1 MNKRYFYKLIALFI
15 TSIFL
20 LSACSSDEAKSPEDV
35 IQNFKATA
43 KDIKAA
49 DFSIAL
55 TMKGSDEGDNIDF
68 NLTADIKLDRRE
80 GEERKA
86 DADLKVD
93 GSLNAGEKNLDGS
106 VNVKIRTLGEEFY
119 FNLMSLEANDPSV
132 EKYKP
137 LLEPLEKKWQHLS
150 SDFIPE
156 NIKELQQKDAETLK
170 KEKEIKELFVNT
182 KLFDVTKEYG
192 IESLNGKKVY
202 HYGVSV
208 NKSGLKQYIR
218 KVAAINGQEMT
229 DVEVEE
235 QTVFADSITNMEMW
249 IGTKDYYLYKGGLTM
264 AGEDAAEN
272 VSSEIALTYM
282 ANSYDTELNIEA
294 PAEFEEFNPI
304 SLLMGLQMPDEI
316 TDEDAVVDN
325 GALEGDLST
334 EADETLED
342 YKMEE

>member
-1 MNKRYFYKLIALFI
+1 MYKRYFSKLIAILVAALF
-15 TSIFL
+15 
-20 LSACSSDEAKSPEDV
+20 LSACAPSGTESAEDV

-49 DFSIAL
+49 DFSVDLA
-55 TMKGSDEGDNIDF
+55 MKCVDEGDNIDF

-80 GEERKA
+80 GAERKA

-93 GSLNAGEKNLDGS
+93 GSLNAGGKNLDGS

-150 SDFIPE
+150 SDFVPE
-156 NIKELQQKDAETLK
+156 SIKGLQQKDAETLE
-170 KEKEIKELFVNT
+170 KEKQIKELFVNT

-192 IESLNGKKVY
+192 VESLNGKKVY
-202 HYGVSV
+202 HYGVSL

-235 QTVFADSITNMEMW
+235 QTVFADSITNIEMW
-249 IGTKDYYLYKGGLTM
+249 IGTKDYYLYKGALTM
-264 AGEDAAEN
+264 EGEDAMEN
-272 VSSEIALTYM
+272 VSSEISLTYT
-282 ANSYDTELNIEA
+282 ANSYDTELSIEA
-294 PAEFEEFNPI
+294 PADFEEFNPI
-304 SLLMGLQMPDEI
+304 SLLMGLQMPMMNDE
-316 TDEDAVVDN
+316 EEEVV
-325 GALEGDLST
+325 S
-334 EADETLED
+334 
-342 YKMEE
+342 EEE

>member
-1 MNKRYFYKLIALFI
+1 MYKRYFSKLIAILVAALF
-15 TSIFL
+15 
-20 LSACSSDEAKSPEDV
+20 LSACAPSGTESAEDV

-49 DFSIAL
+49 DFSVDLA
-55 TMKGSDEGDNIDF
+55 MKGVDEGDNIDF

-80 GEERKA
+80 GAERKA

-93 GSLNAGEKNLDGS
+93 GSLNAGGKNLDGS

-150 SDFIPE
+150 SDFVPE
-156 NIKELQQKDAETLK
+156 SIKGLQQKDAETLE
-170 KEKEIKELFVNT
+170 KEKQIKELFVNT

-192 IESLNGKKVY
+192 VESLNGKKVY
-202 HYGVSV
+202 HYGVSL

-249 IGTKDYYLYKGGLTM
+249 IGTKDYYLYKGALTM
-264 AGEDAAEN
+264 EGEDAMEN
-272 VSSEIALTYM
+272 VSSEISLTYM
-282 ANSYDTELNIEA
+282 ANSYDTELSIEA
-294 PAEFEEFNPI
+294 PADFEEFNPI
-304 SLLMGLQMPDEI
+304 SLLMGLQIPMMSGE
-316 TDEDAVVDN
+316 EEEVV
-325 GALEGDLST
+325 S
-334 EADETLED
+334 
-342 YKMEE
+342 EEE